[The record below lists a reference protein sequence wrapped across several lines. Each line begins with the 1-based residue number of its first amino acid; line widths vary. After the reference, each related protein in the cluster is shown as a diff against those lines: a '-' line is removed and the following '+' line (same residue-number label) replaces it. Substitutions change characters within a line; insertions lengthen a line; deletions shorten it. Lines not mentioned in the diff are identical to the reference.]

1 MLYLLR
7 RLIVVAA
14 VTGTAMVSG
23 TPAHAEAPPGS
34 TNVQHDVTHSG
45 YFDGDI
51 CGPWANLTTWT
62 AKVTQQQFLERRDG
76 SWAYREVAVVTY
88 TSDYDD
94 PTLPDLEGRLTEV
107 NHYNLTPGDTFIASE
122 PFHDFFGDVKIWWKY
137 HLTVVDGEPIVERF
151 VVEWTGCP

>member
-1 MLYLLR
+1 MVHRARSVL
-7 RLIVVAA
+7 VAA
-14 VTGTAMVSG
+14 ALTCTAVLMAS
-23 TPAHAEAPPGS
+23 PAHAEAPSGR
-34 TNVQHDVTHSG
+34 TNVEHGGTYSG

-62 AKVTQQQFLERRDG
+62 AKVAQQQFLERSDG
-76 SWAYREVAVVTY
+76 SWAYREVSAVTY

-94 PTLPDLEGRLTEV
+94 PALPDLEGRLTEV
-107 NHYNLTPGDTFIASE
+107 NHYILTPGETFIASE

-137 HLTVVDGEPIVERF
+137 HLTVVDGEPVVERF